1 MHCARLSLRSQCKGE
16 RVGFNTRRERTTAL
30 ASAHFPH
37 AWTRDFADESPS
49 VALLAAKYELRAW
62 DNDI

>member
-1 MHCARLSLRSQCKGE
+1 MHCARLSLHAQYKGE

-30 ASAHFPH
+30 ASARFPH
-37 AWTRDFADESPS
+37 AWIRDFADESPS

-62 DNDI
+62 DRDI